1 MLERGVKR
9 WRAAYECPERSSP
22 TNWVRLRTTS
32 CEILFCDRRIGAQ
45 EALRIGLISRLFPA
59 DTFAE
64 DALEFARTVARSSR
78 GAQLTKRLLRLNEAE
93 AFSRY
98 LEVEA
103 RTQTEAF
110 QSRDFLEGVAAFREN
125 RTPVFRGC

>member
-1 MLERGVKR
+1 
-9 WRAAYECPERSSP
+9 
-22 TNWVRLRTTS
+22 LRTTS